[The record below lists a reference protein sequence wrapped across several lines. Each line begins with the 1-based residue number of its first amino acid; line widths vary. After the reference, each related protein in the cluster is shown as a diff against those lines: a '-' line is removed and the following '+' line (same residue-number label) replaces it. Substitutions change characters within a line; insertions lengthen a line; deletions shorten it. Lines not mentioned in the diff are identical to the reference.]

1 MSQEKGSLVQPLPT
15 HRAGSWEVWAEPELG
30 GLGAG
35 RQKLAPREGVW
46 GWDNFLPRSGNEEDR
61 KHQRDSGGVR
71 EVERKTGELGGQE
84 GGWRE
89 LEREAR
95 RPEGPRR
102 GKKPGGWTLHGVRG
116 ESA

>member
-1 MSQEKGSLVQPLPT
+1 MAPGKCGLSL
-15 HRAGSWEVWAEPELG
+15 RWGSWG
-30 GLGAG
+30 G
-35 RQKLAPREGVW
+35 QEQLAPRVGTTSFLGV
-46 GWDNFLPRSGNEEDR
+46 GVEDR
-61 KHQRDSGGVR
+61 KHKRDRGVVR
-71 EVERKTGELGGQE
+71 EVERKARELGGQE
-84 GGWRE
+84 GGGRW